1 MSLGYPIVLDLSQR
15 RIVIVGGGAVAARKA
30 SGVLAAGGVGVRAVA
45 LKFVRDFPG
54 GVERINEAFEPR
66 HLEGANL
73 VFAAT
78 DSTATNDAVVKEARG
93 RGVLVNRADADEED
107 PGDFSTPALC
117 RSGPI
122 TLAVTAGSPALA
134 AALRDQ
140 LAGVISNEW
149 INLAE
154 ALVHVR
160 PRIKGANL
168 PIGRRREIL
177 RTLATSDAA
186 AAAAGGEAALWEWAV
201 GKFPELGSKA

>member
-1 MSLGYPIVLDLSQR
+1 M
-15 RIVIVGGGAVAARKA
+15 AARKA
-30 SGVLAAGGVGVRAVA
+30 SGVLAAGAVGVRAVSP
-45 LKFVRDFPG
+45 KFIRDFPA
-54 GVERINEAFEPR
+54 GVEKITESFEPR

-78 DSTATNDAVVKEARG
+78 DSTATNDAVVQESRARG
-93 RGVLVNRADADEED
+93 ILVNRADADEED

-160 PRIKGANL
+160 PRIKAMNL
-168 PIGRRREIL
+168 PIARRREIL
-177 RTLATSDAA
+177 RELATPEAA
-186 AAAAGGEAALWEWAV
+186 SAAVGGDAALWAWAV
-201 GKFPELGSKA
+201 AKFPELAAKS